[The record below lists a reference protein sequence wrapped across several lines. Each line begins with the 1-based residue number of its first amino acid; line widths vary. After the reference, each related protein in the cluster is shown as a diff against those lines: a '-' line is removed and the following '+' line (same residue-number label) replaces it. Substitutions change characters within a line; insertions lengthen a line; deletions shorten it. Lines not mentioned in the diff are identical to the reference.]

1 MDGQFQEA
9 ELLVNIT
16 EHVLVPKHVL
26 LSDDEKKTLLQ
37 RYKVHACASL
47 LARGHPSHPIRLLP
61 SPETPMDAVR
71 WWGRSPSSMR
81 TS

>member
-1 MDGQFQEA
+1 MGWDGQFQEA

-26 LSDDEKKTLLQ
+26 LSDEEKKTLLQ
-37 RYKVHACASL
+37 RYKVRVCL
-47 LARGHPSHPIRLLP
+47 LAHGPSHPTRPLP
-61 SPETPMDAVR
+61 SPETPIEPCDGT
-71 WWGRSPSSMR
+71 GRSPSSIS